1 MWLHSQLGFFS
12 AVRDLER
19 PGHLVVRARFEEDIR
34 ALARLVEEIAGKAPK
49 VERTPKRHYLWRVS
63 IGNITWGKVLAR
75 LAEQISYSNFKG
87 TVCGDAV
94 RERAYHRCWAA
105 MRDAQTDGTDGAA
118 KSTEARDASI
128 KHRSTGS

>member
-19 PGHLVVRARFEEDIR
+19 PGHLVVRARFEKDIR
-34 ALARLVEEIAGKAPK
+34 ALCRLVEEIVGKPPK
-49 VERTPKRHYLWRVS
+49 VEKTPKRDYLWRVS

-75 LAEQISYSNFKG
+75 LAEEISYTNFKG
-87 TVCGDAV
+87 TACGDGV

-105 MRDAQTDGTDGAA
+105 MRDAQREQ
-118 KSTEARDASI
+118 SDAVSAN
-128 KHRSTGS
+128 R